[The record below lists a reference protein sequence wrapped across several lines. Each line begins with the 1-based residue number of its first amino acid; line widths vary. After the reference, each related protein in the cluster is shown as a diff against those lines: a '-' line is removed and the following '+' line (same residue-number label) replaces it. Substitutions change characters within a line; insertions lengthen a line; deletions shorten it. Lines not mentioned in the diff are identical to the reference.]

1 MRTAVLRSA
10 GFDVILCDAVDSLL
24 AALRGETRV
33 DAVILGDADPA
44 AAELALDAI
53 RSYAGL
59 PLIQFQS
66 KLSAEPLS
74 DLLIAP
80 QTPPQTWLCAITELI
95 GCLRDAATDPSWQP
109 ETGDAAPSPAGA
121 LALGGPPRDVQGNV
135 PDWHAVALAIW
146 RRAAAQPPNAKERT
160 IAPVKSAP
168 QL

>member
-1 MRTAVLRSA
+1 MRTTVLRSA
-10 GFDVILCDAVDSLL
+10 GFDVILCDGIDSLL
-24 AALRGETRV
+24 AALRGETRA

-53 RSYAGL
+53 RSYGNL

-80 QTPPQTWLCAITELI
+80 QTPPQTWLRAITELI
-95 GCLRDAATDPSWQP
+95 GCLRDAAKDPSWQAV
-109 ETGDAAPSPAGA
+109 TDDAAPNPAGA
-121 LALGGPPRDVQGNV
+121 LGLGRPPRDLQDNV

-146 RRAAAQPPNAKERT
+146 RRAAAQPGNAKERT
-160 IAPVKSAP
+160 VAPVKSAP